1 MSDVLPILAEG
12 LGVKPQRIAVIV
24 TLLFLGLVIELVRR
38 RRLVERYA
46 LLWISAALVL
56 VVLAVWNGALNWI
69 ADALGILSPP
79 NALFLIGVG
88 ALFVLALH
96 FSVAFSRLSEE
107 TKILAQEVARLDR
120 EQRRIRSRGLVAF
133 LCGGPALGVDRRSTA
148 NRGPQWS
155 VICSWLGARGRRS
168 RSGPRLA
175 AALRRAGVPGHLR
188 QIRAQPLPLGCRQR
202 RQHLGLGA
210 FGCPLRLGEPADAV
224 IGQLEQVAAAIV
236 GIAATD
242 QRAVGLELVD
252 QGDEVAGMDP
262 QRAPERLLRHR
273 TGLVELVQDRE
284 LGSPQPDRR
293 QGIPEALARG
303 TREPEEEHPATR
315 LRCRPGGSGGGGHS
329 GANIAPFDADS

>member
-120 EQRRIRSRGLVAF
+120 EQRRIRTGEL
-133 LCGGPALGVDRRSTA
+133 GGEDDV
-148 NRGPQWS
+148 
-155 VICSWLGARGRRS
+155 
-168 RSGPRLA
+168 
-175 AALRRAGVPGHLR
+175 
-188 QIRAQPLPLGCRQR
+188 
-202 RQHLGLGA
+202 
-210 FGCPLRLGEPADAV
+210 
-224 IGQLEQVAAAIV
+224 IV
-236 GIAATD
+236 GAAERPASNGGSATD
-242 QRAVGLELVD
+242 D
-252 QGDEVAGMDP
+252 
-262 QRAPERLLRHR
+262 
-273 TGLVELVQDRE
+273 
-284 LGSPQPDRR
+284 
-293 QGIPEALARG
+293 
-303 TREPEEEHPATR
+303 
-315 LRCRPGGSGGGGHS
+315 
-329 GANIAPFDADS
+329 